1 MQGLF
6 KLCNAV
12 YWLALALWLAVLVT
26 AGVSAIAVFTT
37 LGEMDVSLSA
47 YALFQ
52 PDESDVPH
60 AHAHLAAGHV
70 LEPVFWLVDF
80 VQFAMIP
87 LMLITLVAQ
96 FTVFKQK
103 IRRPANLIRTG
114 CIVIAAGLFA
124 FHALAQT
131 PQMNR
136 DLKAYWDAAKD
147 GDVTT
152 ALEHRAAFNRR
163 HPTAEAVLK
172 STLLLVVLATFASA
186 VAMTPALPQR
196 RTNELQT
203 PHLARKR

>member
-1 MQGLF
+1 MQSLF

-12 YWLALALWLAVLVT
+12 YWLALAVWLSVLIT
-26 AGVSAIAVFTT
+26 AGVSAVAVFTT
-37 LGEMDVSLSA
+37 LGEMDVSLEA
-47 YALFQ
+47 YAAFE
-52 PDESDVPH
+52 PDESDVPN

-70 LEPVFWLVDF
+70 LESVFTLVDF
-80 VQFAMIP
+80 VQFAVIP

-96 FTVFKQK
+96 FTVFQQK
-103 IRRPANLIRTG
+103 IRRPANLIRAG

-163 HPTAEAVLK
+163 HPAAEAVLQ

>member
-1 MQGLF
+1 MQSLF

-12 YWLALALWLAVLVT
+12 YWLALAVWLAVLVT

-47 YALFQ
+47 YAAFE
-52 PDESDVPH
+52 PDESDVPN

-70 LEPVFWLVDF
+70 LEPVFTLVSF
-80 VQFAMIP
+80 VQFALIP
-87 LMLITLVAQ
+87 LMLITLIAQ
-96 FTVFKQK
+96 FTVFQQK
-103 IRRPANLIRTG
+103 IRRPANLIRTA

-124 FHALAQT
+124 FHALARA

-136 DLKAYWDAAKD
+136 DLQAYWDAA
-147 GDVTT
+147 GAGNVTA
-152 ALEHRAAFNRR
+152 ALEHREAFNRR
-163 HPTAEAVLK
+163 HPTAEAVLIT
-172 STLLLVVLATFASA
+172 TLLLVVVATFASA

-203 PHLARKR
+203 PDLARKR

>member
-1 MQGLF
+1 MQFLF

-12 YWLALALWLAVLVT
+12 YWLALAVWLSVLVT
-26 AGVSAIAVFTT
+26 AGVSAVAVFTT

-47 YALFQ
+47 YAAFE
-52 PDESDVPH
+52 PDESVVPN

-70 LEPVFWLVDF
+70 LEPVFTLVDF

-96 FTVFKQK
+96 FTVFQQK

-114 CIVIAAGLFA
+114 CIVIATGLFA
-124 FHALAQT
+124 FHALGTA

-136 DLKAYWDAAKD
+136 DLKAYWDAAKN

-152 ALEHRAAFNRR
+152 ALQHREAFNRR

-172 STLLLVVLATFASA
+172 ANLLLVVLATFASA
-186 VAMTPALPQR
+186 MAMTPALPQR
-196 RTNELQT
+196 RTSEMQT

>member
-1 MQGLF
+1 MQSLF

-12 YWLALALWLAVLVT
+12 YWLALTAWLAVLVT

-47 YALFQ
+47 YAAFE
-52 PDESDVPH
+52 PDESEVPN

-70 LEPVFWLVDF
+70 LEPVFTFVDY

-87 LMLITLVAQ
+87 LIFITLVAQ

-124 FHALAQT
+124 FHAFARA

-136 DLKAYWDAAKD
+136 DLQDYWAAAQQ
-147 GDVTT
+147 GDLAT
-152 ALEHRAAFNRR
+152 ALKHREAFNRR
-163 HPTAEAVLK
+163 HPTAEAVLNA
-172 STLLLVVLATFASA
+172 TLLLVVVATVASA
-186 VAMTPALPQR
+186 IAMTPALPR
-196 RTNELQT
+196 GRTSALQT
-203 PHLARKR
+203 PFLASKR

>member
-1 MQGLF
+1 MQFLF

-12 YWLALALWLAVLVT
+12 YWFALAVWLAVLVT

-37 LGEMDVSLSA
+37 LGEMDVSLEA
-47 YALFQ
+47 YAAFE
-52 PDESDVPH
+52 PDESDVPN

-70 LEPVFWLVDF
+70 LEPVFWLLDV
-80 VQFAMIP
+80 VQFATIP
-87 LMLITLVAQ
+87 LILIILVAQ

-103 IRRPANLIRTG
+103 IRRPANLIRIG

-124 FHALAQT
+124 FHALGRA

-136 DLKAYWDAAKD
+136 DLRAYWEAAEQ

-152 ALEHRAAFNRR
+152 ALEHREAFNRR
-163 HPTAEAVLK
+163 HPTAEAVLNG
-172 STLLLVVLATFASA
+172 TLLLVVLATFASA
-186 VAMTPALPQR
+186 AAMTPALPQR
-196 RTNELQT
+196 RISELQT